1 MPLRNDTS
9 EVRLAL
15 VLLERLRSGMLCL
28 PDRAFVGFAMW
39 RTAAGVDLV
48 WRVRSNQV
56 LPRQRRLKDGSYLSR
71 LYPSPDHRHRDDG
84 GTPVRIIE
92 YRLDGILDA

>member
-9 EVRLAL
+9 KVRLVL

-71 LYPSPDHRHRDDG
+71 LYPSPDYRHRDDG